1 MGKVVALLPPPQII
15 ILCYIY
21 YKNCIPVGCIPPAC
35 LPYLPACTA
44 QGGLPCRGG
53 LPCQGGGGSPCQGVS
68 PCGGGLPCKVG
79 VCCAGGV
86 YLARWVSL
94 PGRGWYLSMLWG
106 RPPLVNRITDA
117 CENIAL
123 PQLHC
128 GR

>member
-1 MGKVVALLPPPQII
+1 MHTARLLTVSPSMH
-15 ILCYIY
+15 CTGG
-21 YKNCIPVGCIPPAC
+21 GCLAGGVC
-35 LPYLPACTA
+35 HARGE
-44 QGGLPCRGG
+44 GGLLARGC
-53 LPCQGGGGSPCQGVS
+53 LLA
-68 PCGGGLPCKVG
+68 GGGLPCKVG